1 MIGVMI
7 WYAIILQVSI
17 TKVIFSFF
25 YLIFIYNT
33 HPKSKHRWWIIHH
46 HLYPVTQILLPCHRL
61 WHNMSSMQFQII
73 RRVVKIGKALVFTL
87 IQRYSDENR
96 SSRLQLFPSR
106 WCAKS
111 KKFMFCM
118 ILTFTN
124 FIHFIWNESTNEYQ
138 LINI

>member
-61 WHNMSSMQFQII
+61 WHNMSSMQFQIV

-111 KKFMFCM
+111 KKFMLYDTDVYQLHPFHM
-118 ILTFTN
+118 KRVYKWI
-124 FIHFIWNESTNEYQ
+124 STN
-138 LINI
+138 

>member
-1 MIGVMI
+1 MIRNHSSRI
-7 WYAIILQVSI
+7 HHKSNFPFSIL
-17 TKVIFSFF
+17 FS
-25 YLIFIYNT
+25 YTIP

-46 HLYPVTQILLPCHRL
+46 QLHPVTQILLPCHRL

-73 RRVVKIGKALVFTL
+73 RRVGKIGKALVFTI
-87 IQRYSDENR
+87 IQRYCDENR

-111 KKFMFCM
+111 KKNSCCM

>member
-1 MIGVMI
+1 MTGEIVR
-7 WYAIILQVSI
+7 YAIILQESI
-17 TKVIFSFF
+17 TKVIFLFLSYFHIQ
-25 YLIFIYNT
+25 YPSETKTPLVNN
-33 HPKSKHRWWIIHH
+33 SS
-46 HLYPVTQILLPCHRL
+46 YPVTQILLPCHRL

-111 KKFMFCM
+111 KKNSCCM